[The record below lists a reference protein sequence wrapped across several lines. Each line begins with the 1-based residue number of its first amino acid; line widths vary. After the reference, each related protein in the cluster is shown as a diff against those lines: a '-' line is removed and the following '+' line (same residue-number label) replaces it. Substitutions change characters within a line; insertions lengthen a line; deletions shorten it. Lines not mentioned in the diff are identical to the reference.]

1 MLEKVITIVS
11 MSPLPESFMEGL
23 FAPVKDKL
31 PGDMKIIVVF
41 GKPKD
46 EIKAILK
53 DADIVIGDYSFQMK
67 IDAELCEAMENVKL
81 IQQPSTGFDHID
93 IDACRKKGIP
103 VANAGGSNSVS
114 VAEYTIMAA
123 LALLKRLVYAH
134 EYTKSGEWPQWKLMD
149 MGTFDLYG
157 KTWGVI
163 GIGRIGREVAKRVR
177 AFDAEVIYYDI
188 RKLPPEEEE
197 KLGVKYSR
205 LSKLLRNSDIVSI
218 HIPLTPETEKFLGE
232 QELRSMKPGAIL
244 INPSRGKLIDEEAL
258 AKAIR
263 EGWIGGAAV
272 DVYSK
277 EPPSPDHPLLRLARE
292 GDYNIILTPHIA
304 GANSDARSRI
314 IMHSIENI
322 VRVLAGGKPIAVV
335 NM

>member
-1 MLEKVITIVS
+1 MGNVFTIIS

-23 FAPVKDKL
+23 FAPVKDKI
-31 PGDMKIIVVF
+31 PGDVKIIAVF
-41 GKPKD
+41 GKSKD

-53 DADIVIGDYSFQMK
+53 DADIIIGDYSFQMK
-67 IDAELCEAMENVKL
+67 IDAELCEAMEKVKL

-103 VANAGGSNSVS
+103 VANAGRSNSVS
-114 VAEYTIMAA
+114 VAEYTIMSA

-157 KTWGVI
+157 KTWGII
-163 GIGRIGREVAKRVR
+163 GIGRIGREVAKRAR
-177 AFDAEVIYYDI
+177 AFDAEVIYYDV

-205 LSKLLRNSDIVSI
+205 LSKLLRNSDIISI

-232 QELRSMKPGAIL
+232 QELRSMKPGAVL
-244 INPSRGKLIDEEAL
+244 VNPSRGKLIDEEAL

-272 DVYSK
+272 DVYSR
-277 EPPSPDHPLLRLARE
+277 EPPSPDYPLLRLARE

-314 IMHSIENI
+314 IMHSVENI
-322 VRVLAGGKPIAVV
+322 VRVLAGGEPIAVV

>member
-1 MLEKVITIVS
+1 MSKVFTIVS
-11 MSPLPESFMEGL
+11 MSPLPESFMESL
-23 FAPVKDKL
+23 FAPVKDKI
-31 PGDMKIIVVF
+31 PGQIKIVVAF
-41 GKPKD
+41 GKPR
-46 EIKAILK
+46 EELKAILK

-67 IDAELCEAMENVKL
+67 IDRELCEAMDHVKL

-93 IDACRKKGIP
+93 IEACREKGIP
-103 VANAGGSNSVS
+103 VANAGGANSIS

-134 EYTKSGEWPQWKLMD
+134 EYTRKGEWPQWKLMD

-157 KTWGVI
+157 KTWGII
-163 GIGRIGREVAKRVR
+163 GIGRIGREVAKRAK
-177 AFDAEVIYYDI
+177 AFGAEVIYYDI
-188 RKLPPEEEE
+188 RRLGEEDEE
-197 KLGVKYSR
+197 SLGVKYAR
-205 LSKLLRNSDIVSI
+205 FSKLLRNSDVVSL
-218 HIPLTPETEKFLGE
+218 HVPLTPETEKMIGE
-232 QELRSMKPGAIL
+232 GELRSMKPGAVL
-244 INPSRGKLIDEEAL
+244 INPSRGRLVDEEAL

-272 DVYSK
+272 DVYSE
-277 EPPSPDHPLLRLARE
+277 EPPSEDHPLIKLSRE

-304 GANSDARSRI
+304 GANTDARTRI
-314 IMHSIENI
+314 IRHSVENI